1 MAQGSVI
8 KCMAVY
14 GRPFWREQ
22 GLSGEATSD
31 RGPVRVVFDN
41 SPPPVMGAACC
52 SASSTGRRRAPSG
65 RRRP

>member
-14 GRPFWREQ
+14 RRPFWREQ

-41 SPPPVMGAACC
+41 SPP
-52 SASSTGRRRAPSG
+52 R
-65 RRRP
+65 